1 MKIADLDLRKLLD
14 FRPDLGKLLLD
25 GDRMLMFR
33 QAALASLRRLVF
45 EHLGPTLAR
54 AVFAQFGERC
64 GAGDYATLTRRYSW
78 DSEHDAIASG
88 PVMHMWEGLVHV
100 EVTRL
105 EFDRGSGQFA
115 MAGVWRNSY
124 EAEVH
129 LSELGRSS
137 TPVCHSLT
145 GYATG
150 WASAFFGRPLLAVET
165 CCIGQGDPHCGFE
178 IRPTAAWGPEADPW
192 RQALDPAQLTVVA
205 AQQRLIERQRRE
217 LRAMTAPI
225 LQIWDGVLL
234 VSLIGTLDAER
245 ATAITGEL
253 LPRAVE
259 TRTRFVIFD
268 LTTIDTID
276 APVAGHLL
284 RMLQALR
291 LLGASAVVTGIL
303 PGVAQAIVASG
314 IDLDDITIRATLR
327 DGLHHC
333 MSALQ
338 GDRQGPP

>member
-1 MKIADLDLRKLLD
+1 MKIADIDLSKLLD

-25 GDRMLMFR
+25 GDRMLIFR

-45 EHLGPTLAR
+45 EHLGPAVAR
-54 AVFAQFGERC
+54 AAFAQFGERC
-64 GAGDYATLTRRYSW
+64 GAGDFTALTRNYAW

-105 EFDRGSGQFA
+105 EFDRGSGHFA

-124 EAEVH
+124 EAEIH
-129 LSELGRSS
+129 LSELGRSP

-165 CCIGQGDPHCGFE
+165 CCVAQGAPHCAFE
-178 IRPTAAWGPEADPW
+178 IKPTAAWGPEADPW
-192 RQALDPAQLTVVA
+192 RLALDPAQLAVVA
-205 AQQRLIERQRRE
+205 AQERLIEQQRRE

-225 LQIWDGVLL
+225 VQIWDDVLL
-234 VSLIGTLDAER
+234 VTLIGTLDAER
-245 ATAITGEL
+245 AAAITGEL
-253 LPRAVE
+253 LPRAAA
-259 TRTRFVIFD
+259 TRARFVIFD
-268 LTTIDTID
+268 LTTIDALD
-276 APVAGHLL
+276 AIIAGHLL

-291 LLGASAVVTGIL
+291 LLGADAVVTGIA
-303 PGVAQAIVASG
+303 PGVAQALVAAG
-314 IDLDDITIRATLR
+314 TDLRAVEIRATLR

-333 MSALQ
+333 MTALRS
-338 GDRQGPP
+338 DR